1 MKGLLFIYFLACL
14 PCAGILAQSGFPQ
27 YYRYIA
33 LSQQADSLYQS
44 GQYGKAAGAYLQA
57 SQVEVERGIE
67 VARSEVVYNAACSYA
82 LAGQKKDAF
91 ECLSTLARKYGY
103 TEVERMQTDADFV
116 SLKRDPQWNKVLAQI
131 SSNQDMARKMEARYA
146 ERTRLPDS
154 YNGAVFY
161 PLDDFAK
168 QYLQQ
173 DSMPFLSVNHE
184 TFRIYFS
191 GDSYAANHLEE
202 IKSELSTALQRALS
216 ILHIKQYNRGLNI
229 LLYNSVEEM
238 KQMTGIRAQGG
249 VAYPAHDIAFFPF
262 HSQRRPQFKHE
273 LFHVIA
279 NQAWGYTYSRLL
291 NEGSAV
297 YADDQCYVDNPIYG
311 INALL
316 LQHHQTFPMQD
327 LVHNF
332 DALAV
337 QSDVIAY
344 LQAAGVFKYLYEKYG
359 VEKMKL
365 LWNAGFDQFES
376 IYGLSIEQFEKE
388 WVTFIGSIP
397 PPPLFDFEKLLKE
410 GCG

>member
-1 MKGLLFIYFLACL
+1 MVCL
-14 PCAGILAQSGFPQ
+14 PGAGMMAQSGFPQ

-33 LSQQADSLYQS
+33 LAQQADSLYQA
-44 GQYGKAAGAYLQA
+44 GQYGKAASAYMLA
-57 SQVEVERGIE
+57 SEVEVERGID
-67 VARSEVVYNAACSYA
+67 VVKSEVVYNAACSYA
-82 LAGQKKDAF
+82 LAGKKKEAF
-91 ECLSTLARKYGY
+91 ECLNTLDQKFGY
-103 TEVERMQTDADFV
+103 TEVERMRADADFI
-116 SLKRDPQWNKVLAQI
+116 SLKKDPQWNKVLAEI
-131 SSNQDMARKMEARYA
+131 SSNQDKAVRMQARYE
-146 ERTRLPDS
+146 ERTNLPDNS
-154 YNGAVFY
+154 DAVAFY

-168 QYLQQ
+168 QYLQE
-173 DSMPFLSVNHE
+173 DTMPFLSVNHE
-184 TFRIYFS
+184 IFRIYFS
-191 GDSYAANHLEE
+191 GDGYAASHLAE
-202 IKSELSTALQRALS
+202 IRSELSAALERALS
-216 ILHIKQYNRGLNI
+216 ILHLDHYNRGINI

-279 NQAWGYTYSRLL
+279 NQEWGYTYSRLL

-297 YADDQCYVDNPIYG
+297 YADDQCYVDNPIYS

-316 LQHHQTFPMQD
+316 LQHHQAFPMQD
-327 LVHNF
+327 LVQDF
-332 DALAV
+332 DGLAV

-365 LWNAGFDQFES
+365 LWKAGFDQFES
-376 IYGLSIEQFEKE
+376 IYGLSLEQFEKE
-388 WVTFIGSIP
+388 WITYIASIP
-397 PPPLFDFEKLLKE
+397 TPPVFDLEKFLKE

>member
-1 MKGLLFIYFLACL
+1 MKVVQFILLFFYSCT
-14 PCAGILAQSGFPQ
+14 GVLAQSGFPQ
-27 YYRYIA
+27 YYRYIDLA
-33 LSQQADSLYQS
+33 HQADTLYQA
-44 GQYGKAAGAYLQA
+44 GQYGRAASTYILA

-67 VARSEVVYNAACSYA
+67 VAKADMVYNAACSYA
-82 LAGQKKDAF
+82 LAGQKKEAF
-91 ECLSTLARKYGY
+91 ECLNVLGQEYGY
-103 TEVERMQTDADFV
+103 TEAERMQTDADFV
-116 SLKRDPQWNKVLAQI
+116 SLNRDPQWNKVLAQI
-131 SSNQDMARKMEARYA
+131 SSNQERARKMEVRYA
-146 ERTRLPDS
+146 ERTRVPDI
-154 YNGAVFY
+154 NDDVVFY
-161 PLDDFAK
+161 PLDNFAK
-168 QYLQQ
+168 QYLQV
-173 DSMPFLSVNHE
+173 DTMPFLSVNHE
-184 TFRIYFS
+184 IFRIYFS

-202 IKSELSTALQRALS
+202 IKRELSAALQRALS
-216 ILHIKQYNRGLNI
+216 ILHIEHYNRGINI

-262 HSQRRPQFKHE
+262 HSERRPQFKHE

-279 NQAWGYTYSRLL
+279 NQQWGYTYSRLL

-297 YADDQCYVDNPIYG
+297 YADDHCYVDNPIYS

-316 LQHHQTFPMQD
+316 LQDHLTFPMQD
-327 LVHNF
+327 LVRNF

-388 WVTFIGSIP
+388 WVTFIGSVP
-397 PPPLFDFEKLLKE
+397 PPPVFDLEKFLKE